1 MKIKKYNYSGI
12 VLFEFNDDI
21 NTWIVRKIYVGKKPM
36 TSKELLFAQT
46 DILNQKQRIQ
56 RLSNR
61 FVDGAFETEKFT
73 SKSDFKKLLKHY
85 LQPKNVI
92 DNYIKRIDKIVSK
105 RGN

>member
-61 FVDGAFETEKFT
+61 FVDLYETEKFYN
-73 SKSDFKKLLKHY
+73 KSGFKKLLKYY

-105 RGN
+105 RGK